1 MVDYNPMGELPQ
13 YEDVAEVENI
23 QLKKALSKIFYMVS
37 NSNNLH
43 DISKA
48 ISIIKR
54 DLDWPFLQKSV
65 EVLELASMEM
75 EEE

>member
-1 MVDYNPMGELPQ
+1 MGRLPQ
-13 YEDVAEVENI
+13 HEDVSEVENI
-23 QLKKALSKIFYMVS
+23 KLKKALTKIFYMVS

-48 ISIIKR
+48 ISIIKN

-65 EVLELASMEM
+65 NVLELAAEK

>member
-1 MVDYNPMGELPQ
+1 MVEYNPMGELPQ
-13 YEDVAEVENI
+13 YEDAAEVENI

-37 NSNNLH
+37 NSSNLY

-48 ISIIKR
+48 ISIIQN

-65 EVLELASMEM
+65 NVLELASME
-75 EEE
+75 EE